1 MTPAVAYAVWALLA
15 SIATLL
21 VSSRCRSRRWW
32 QPAALAALCVAS
44 TLAFAVLNWGRATPF
59 GDFNKAYYPAG
70 LFAVTDASR
79 LYECQAGN
87 LCFVNMPIVAV
98 LFSPLAA
105 LPLEAAQLT
114 FTLAGVLAVAATVA
128 VLVRA
133 LRLSGAA
140 TYGLI
145 AMVALNGP
153 LLYSVRL
160 GNVTHVMLPVLLFG
174 LLCLIRGRERCGGIV
189 LALLTVLKPPL
200 VLFGVYLIA
209 RRRWRAVLFYGLT
222 IAGAFALSLAV
233 FGAGIHAEWLRGLEP
248 FSRSPIGAYNAQ
260 SVMSA
265 LARLF
270 HPYHLIS
277 WEPLAVPRWFDVL
290 RQAAV
295 FAIVGVIAVV
305 LSRTGRPRT
314 ESARW
319 HELNVVLVLALLA
332 APITWT
338 HYYAFCLI
346 PLSGYLPA
354 FVRAEPSARVRY
366 LLLLAL
372 LSAPVVLV
380 LPERAIARALQERL
394 IVSHYVWGGLALVT
408 AIVLS
413 RIRRFEVLEPAG
425 RDDNDL
431 KVPEAFSREARRDQ
445 DVLSDRLPG
454 AGRDCGDPVAGNSVS

>member
-1 MTPAVAYAVWALLA
+1 VTPALAYAVWALLA
-15 SIATLL
+15 WIATLL
-21 VSSRCRSRRWW
+21 VSSRYCSRRWW

-44 TLAFAVLNWGRATPF
+44 TLAFAILNWGRATPF

-70 LFAVTDASR
+70 LFAVTDVSR
-79 LYECQAGN
+79 LYECEAGN
-87 LCFVNMPIVAV
+87 LCFVNMPIVAL
-98 LFSPLAA
+98 LFAPLAA

-114 FTLAGVLAVAATVA
+114 FTLAGVLAVAVTVA
-128 VLVRA
+128 VLVRV

-160 GNVTHVMLPVLLFG
+160 GNVTHVMLPMLLFG
-174 LLCLIRGRERCGGIV
+174 LLCLIRGRERRGGIL
-189 LALLTVLKPPL
+189 LALVTVLKPPFL
-200 VLFGVYLIA
+200 LFGVYLVA
-209 RRRWRAVLFYGLT
+209 RGRWRAALFYGLT

-265 LARLF
+265 LSRVF

-290 RQAAV
+290 RQVTV
-295 FAIVGVIAVV
+295 FALVGVVAVV
-305 LSRTGRPRT
+305 LLRTGMPRT

-346 PLSGYLPA
+346 PLSGYLER
-354 FVRAEPSARVRY
+354 FVHAAAARRLRY
-366 LLLLAL
+366 LVLLAL

-380 LPERAIARALQERL
+380 LPELPIARALHERL
-394 IVSHYVWGGLALVT
+394 LVSHYVWGGLLLLT
-408 AIVLS
+408 AVVLS
-413 RIRRFEVLEPAG
+413 RVRGFEVFEGDPTQTTDRQPTVRRWRGPAV
-425 RDDNDL
+425 R
-431 KVPEAFSREARRDQ
+431 A
-445 DVLSDRLPG
+445 G
-454 AGRDCGDPVAGNSVS
+454 AGTPSAVPDGAPGG